1 MNTRSFSK
9 GFPVGYQWIVIL
21 LLIVFLCFASIY
33 KSYAAALN
41 TSNTIEAEITKHLA
55 QSIDRDNGLDA
66 KSGHISPMLKKM
78 KEK

>member
-9 GFPVGYQWIVIL
+9 EFPVGYQWIYII
-21 LLIVFLCFASIY
+21 LLIVFLCFASVY
-33 KSYAAALN
+33 NSYAVALN
-41 TSNTIEAEITKHLA
+41 TSKTIEAGITKDLA
-55 QSIDRDNGLDA
+55 IDRDNGLDA